1 MGELK
6 IICKSS
12 IQTGLF
18 DLCKKAAAMKQ
29 IKRATSAEDLKKTVG
44 GEITNTRVK
53 SSSSTMVSKSSDVQ
67 VL

>member
-6 IICKSS
+6 IICESS

-53 SSSSTMVSKSSDVQ
+53 SSSTMVSKSSDVQ